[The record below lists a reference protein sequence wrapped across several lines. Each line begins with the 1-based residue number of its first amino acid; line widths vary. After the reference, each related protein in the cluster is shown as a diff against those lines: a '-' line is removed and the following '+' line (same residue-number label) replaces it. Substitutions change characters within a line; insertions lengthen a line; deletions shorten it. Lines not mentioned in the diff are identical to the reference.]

1 LFQGKSIAEFCYELD
16 QIEDE
21 KILGNETLEIII
33 GEIWKKTRPRI
44 LTYIFLPYMI
54 NFSLFIVYISFIFQP
69 YGERTFTDW
78 IIQVPCLLFSLL
90 QLFMEGKQMQN
101 EGASQYLASVGVI
114 WNLLDIASSILV

>member
-1 LFQGKSIAEFCYELD
+1 MRKSLATRLWRSSLEKFGKRQGQESS
-16 QIEDE
+16 
-21 KILGNETLEIII
+21 
-33 GEIWKKTRPRI
+33 RI
-44 LTYIFLPYMI
+44 SSCPDMI

-90 QLFMEGKQMQN
+90 QLFMEGKQLQN